1 MKYSKLILLSL
12 LILLAVSACNR
23 GGKPGPKANDSA
35 QPVMVEELE
44 LRSLSDFITVSGK
57 LEGITNIVMS
67 AESAGR
73 VLQLYKRLGD
83 RVAQG
88 ERIGRLDNEVSQ
100 IRVEQAQAALASAQA
115 SFDNA
120 QRNLNYAEESR
131 RRNLISEAEYNTS
144 LSAFTGAR
152 AGVEGAR
159 AGLEQARSGLSGSY
173 LTAPESGIISNLN
186 VAVGQFLAA
195 GQPVATITNASSLI
209 LKTGVGESQ
218 IGKLRVGQ
226 TAVITVVGASGE
238 HQGRVRGFGISPLQG
253 SSNYPLEIE
262 IASPRTLMPGM
273 VVSAKILTNTFSN
286 LLYTDITNIVRE
298 YDKNYLYVI
307 TAENKAEKRPVTLG
321 NVIGEFVVIASGAE
335 PGEKIVTSGAEN
347 LEEGSLVE
355 IRQ

>member
-1 MKYSKLILLSL
+1 MKSSKLILLSL
-12 LILLAVSACNR
+12 MILILVSACNR
-23 GGKPGPKANDSA
+23 GGKPGPKAANTT

-100 IRVEQAQAALASAQA
+100 IRVEQA
-115 SFDNA
+115 
-120 QRNLNYAEESR
+120 
-131 RRNLISEAEYNTS
+131 
-144 LSAFTGAR
+144 
-152 AGVEGAR
+152 
-159 AGLEQARSGLSGSY
+159 RSGLSGSY
-173 LTAPESGIISNLN
+173 LTAPESGTISNLN

-195 GQPVATITNASSLI
+195 GQPVATITNASRLI

-218 IGKLRVGQ
+218 IAKLRVGQ
-226 TAVITVVGASGE
+226 TAVISMVGSSE
-238 HQGRVRGFGISPLQG
+238 QYQGRIRGFGISPLQG

-262 IASPRTLMPGM
+262 ISSPRNLMPGM
-273 VVSAKILTNTFSN
+273 VVSAKILTDTYNN

-298 YDKNYLYVI
+298 YDKTYVYVV
-307 TAENKAEKRPVTLG
+307 TPETKAEKRPVTLG
-321 NVIGEFVVIASGAE
+321 NVIGEFVVIANGAE
-335 PGEKIVTSGAEN
+335 PGERIVTSGAEN

>member
-1 MKYSKLILLSL
+1 MKSSKLILLSL
-12 LILLAVSACNR
+12 MILILVSACNR
-23 GGKPGPKANDSA
+23 GGKPGPKAANTT

-120 QRNLNYAEESR
+120 QRNLNYAEQSR
-131 RRNLISEAEYNTS
+131 QRNLISEAEYNTA

-152 AGVEGAR
+152 AGLEGAR

-173 LTAPESGIISNLN
+173 LTAPESGTISNLN

-195 GQPVATITNASSLI
+195 GQPVATITNASRLI

-218 IGKLRVGQ
+218 IAKLRVGQ
-226 TAVITVVGASGE
+226 TAVISMVGSSE
-238 HQGRVRGFGISPLQG
+238 QYQGRIRGFGISPLQG

-262 IASPRTLMPGM
+262 ISSPRNLMPGM
-273 VVSAKILTNTFSN
+273 VVSARILTDTYNN
-286 LLYTDITNIVRE
+286 LLYTDITNVVRE
-298 YDKNYLYVI
+298 YDKTYIYVV
-307 TAENKAEKRPVTLG
+307 TPETKAEKRPVTLG
-321 NVIGEFVVIASGAE
+321 NVIGEFVVIANGAE
-335 PGEKIVTSGAEN
+335 PGERIVTSGAEN